1 MIASI
6 ICGQERF
13 GPQPTNSETECGK
26 NRPHRTLFGT
36 FHRGKLLQYFEIAV
50 VKLRNQH
57 LEMSFRVIHQCILR
71 GDNTVQNC
79 KVGNSVFHANLLTK
93 KRIALLLFLKEQIAL
108 FVLFV
113 QSDSLSSFKKE
124 RFTFFFKIKAKPK
137 SVLCPTLKKRKSLFC

>member
-1 MIASI
+1 MWEKQAPPHTFWDFPQREAS
-6 ICGQERF
+6 
-13 GPQPTNSETECGK
+13 
-26 NRPHRTLFGT
+26 
-36 FHRGKLLQYFEIAV
+36 QYFEIAV